1 MVGSEAP
8 IWVMEIN
15 PFAPK
20 VVGTIYEKIFSH
32 CGIATEGHEKPVS
45 ITEGNESHLHGDAE
59 SSADKAP

>member
-32 CGIATEGHEKPVS
+32 CGIATEG
-45 ITEGNESHLHGDAE
+45 
-59 SSADKAP
+59 